1 MQDRLYPG
9 LTDVR
14 TSLDSTASPFSKL
27 ALAHAVGVCGDIFV
41 TVALADSIFFNVG
54 ASAAR
59 PKVLLYLVF
68 TMAPFAVVAPV
79 LGPFIDRSRGGRR
92 LLFMASCAGRAVL
105 CLFMA
110 ANIKGLGLY
119 PLAFAS
125 LVFSKGQNI
134 AKSALV
140 PAVVDDD
147 SELVRANSQLQLISV
162 LAGTVGAGVAAA
174 FLKTVGGAWV
184 LRAAFFVFLA
194 ATLASAR
201 IPRAQRVEAPETNE
215 QRRELQAASIVVAGT
230 AMGLLRGVVGFMTFF
245 VGFLLKKQHEPTWV
259 YGLVLSM
266 SATGNGIGVLLA
278 PQLRKKIREEWILTG
293 SILVPAVLLVFA
305 ARSAGRASLS
315 IAAFSIAGGAACG
328 RLVFDS
334 LLQRDAHDAAR
345 SRVRALRDPVP
356 ARLGRRRRAR
366 RAVSR
371 QGTRWPVPARPGA
384 ALCRSLVSRHRATAR
399 CRYRGRRRRSTAR
412 GRRSAARGRRN
423 PLAAFG
429 SPAPPRA
436 HPNANSAT
444 ARRGHRRS
452 CRHVARRPTRHIA
465 RRPTVTLPADPPA
478 TLPADPPD
486 AFPAGG

>member
-1 MQDRLYPG
+1 MRQKGQYPG
-9 LTDVR
+9 VTNVR

-59 PKVLLYLVF
+59 PRVLLYLLF

-92 LLFMASCAGRAVL
+92 LLFMASCAGRSVL

-125 LVFSKGQNI
+125 LVCSKGQNI

-140 PAVVDDD
+140 PGVVDDN

-162 LAGTVGAGVAAA
+162 LAGTMGAGVAAA

-184 LRAAFFVFLA
+184 LRAAFFVFIA
-194 ATLASAR
+194 ATLAAAR

-215 QRRELQAASIVVAGT
+215 QRRELQATSIVVAGS

-293 SILVPAVLLVFA
+293 SILAPAVLLIFA

-345 SRVRALRDPVP
+345 GRAF
-356 ARLGRRRRAR
+356 ARFETRFQLVWVVGGVLAVLFPGKERGGLFLLALVLLFAGLSYLG
-366 RAVSR
+366 
-371 QGTRWPVPARPGA
+371 
-384 ALCRSLVSRHRATAR
+384 
-399 CRYRGRRRRSTAR
+399 
-412 GRRSAARGRRN
+412 
-423 PLAAFG
+423 
-429 SPAPPRA
+429 
-436 HPNANSAT
+436 T
-444 ARRGHRRS
+444 ARRLVGATTEGGPPHGDVVPRE
-452 CRHVARRPTRHIA
+452 RRPVRRHLRARTRT
-465 RRPTVTLPADPPA
+465 RPPPSAPVTDDPAA
-478 TLPADPPD
+478 TLPGDPPD

>member
-1 MQDRLYPG
+1 VQDRLYPG
-9 LTDVR
+9 VTDVR

-54 ASAAR
+54 ANAAR
-59 PKVLLYLVF
+59 PKVLLYLLF
-68 TMAPFAVVAPV
+68 TMLPFAVVAPV
-79 LGPFIDRSRGGRR
+79 LGPFIDRTRGGRR

-110 ANIKGLGLY
+110 ANINGIALY
-119 PLAFAS
+119 PLAFGS
-125 LVFSKGQNI
+125 LVLSKGQNI

-140 PAVVDDD
+140 PAVVDDESD
-147 SELVRANSQLQLISV
+147 LVRANSRLQLISV
-162 LAGTVGAGVAAA
+162 LAGTLGAAVAAG

-184 LRAAFFVFLA
+184 LRAGAFVFVF
-194 ATLASAR
+194 ATIVSSR
-201 IPRAQRVEAPETNE
+201 IPRAKRVQERETTE

-245 VGFLLKKQHEPTWV
+245 VGFLLKKQHEPAWV
-259 YGLVLSM
+259 FGLVLSM

-278 PQLRKKIREEWILTG
+278 PLLRKKIREEWILTG

-334 LLQRDAHDAAR
+334 LLQRDAYD
-345 SRVRALRDPVP
+345 
-356 ARLGRRRRAR
+356 
-366 RAVSR
+366 
-371 QGTRWPVPARPGA
+371 
-384 ALCRSLVSRHRATAR
+384 
-399 CRYRGRRRRSTAR
+399 
-412 GRRSAARGRRN
+412 AARGRAFARFETRFQLVWVVGGVLAVLF
-423 PLAAFG
+423 PGKERGGLFLLALVLLFAGLSYLGTTRRLLAAG
-429 SPAPPRA
+429 DGWQPPGDAAPKAPRPVRRHLRGRTRARPSP
-436 HPNANSAT
+436 
-444 ARRGHRRS
+444 
-452 CRHVARRPTRHIA
+452 PT
-465 RRPTVTLPADPPA
+465 PPA
-478 TLPADPPD
+478 TVTDDPPD